1 MSTPSSPPESADK
14 LSPRA
19 FDEYASAYDQAI
31 NQGLRFTGEAK
42 EYFAETRLKWTREV
56 LGEYWQPGWN
66 CLDYGC
72 GIGAATPFLH
82 YIVEAGKV
90 WGVDTSAESCEL
102 AQQAH
107 GSDRAGFGHPENLA
121 DQAGTFDFAYCNGVF
136 HHIPPA
142 ERATCAQQIATSLKP
157 GGWFAYWENNP
168 WNPITRLLMA
178 LVPFDRDAIMLWP
191 DESRRM
197 IETTGLQ
204 VIRTDFLFIFPASLS
219 FLRPLERHVCK
230 LPTGAQYLVL
240 ARKPL

>member
-1 MSTPSSPPESADK
+1 MSTPSSPPESAEK

-82 YIVEAGKV
+82 NIVEAGKV

-102 AQQAH
+102 ARRMVCLLGEQSLEPYHPAAH
-107 GSDRAGFGHPENLA
+107 GARAL
-121 DQAGTFDFAYCNGVF
+121 
-136 HHIPPA
+136 
-142 ERATCAQQIATSLKP
+142 R
-157 GGWFAYWENNP
+157 
-168 WNPITRLLMA
+168 
-178 LVPFDRDAIMLWP
+178 
-191 DESRRM
+191 SRRHH
-197 IETTGLQ
+197 
-204 VIRTDFLFIFPASLS
+204 A
-219 FLRPLERHVCK
+219 
-230 LPTGAQYLVL
+230 L
-240 ARKPL
+240 AR